1 MKKGI
6 LSEIKKIKSLINI
19 LEQKSNDDCED
30 QLEKNGYIV
39 YNPQEKKTKGSEC
52 NEKEKIKCV
61 VEFFETLKLSHPNID
76 VNTLTTGS
84 SCYVEFK
91 SKKTYNYGS
100 VSFNMLYWFFWE
112 SGDFSVVKSLNPTD
126 ITNYTELDTNNI
138 FQVMRSG
145 EFECVSGDIKL
156 NNIKWSGYYK
166 DNNTSKKHS
175 KDITITNKNDSSTKE
190 ISSLLKLKPNTTFK
204 KVMKIQ

>member
-1 MKKGI
+1 MEIGI
-6 LSEIKKIKSLINI
+6 EFETLSILYNTKRKKIKSLINI
-19 LEQKSNDDCED
+19 LEQSNNDCED
-30 QLEKNGYIV
+30 QLEKSGYIV

-61 VEFFETLKLSHPNID
+61 VEFFETLKENNPTID

-84 SCYVEFK
+84 SCYVEF
-91 SKKTYNYGS
+91 SI
-100 VSFNMLYWFFWE
+100 
-112 SGDFSVVKSLNPTD
+112 VKSLKPTD
-126 ITNYTELDTNNI
+126 ISKYTELDNDNI

-145 EFECVSGDIKL
+145 EFECVNSDIKL

-175 KDITITNKNDSSTKE
+175 KDITITNKNDSKTKK
-190 ISSLLKLKPNTTFK
+190 ISSLLKLKPNATFK
-204 KVMKIQ
+204 EIMNIN

>member
-19 LEQKSNDDCED
+19 LEQSNNDCED
-30 QLEKNGYIV
+30 QLEKSGYIV

-61 VEFFETLKLSHPNID
+61 VEFFETLKENNPTID

-91 SKKTYNYGS
+91 AQNIYNYGS

-112 SGDFSVVKSLNPTD
+112 SGDFSIVKSLKPTD
-126 ITNYTELDTNNI
+126 ISKYTELDNDNI

-145 EFECVSGDIKL
+145 EFECVNSDIKL

-175 KDITITNKNDSSTKE
+175 KDITITNKNDSKTKK
-190 ISSLLKLKPNTTFK
+190 ISSLLKLKPNATFK
-204 KVMKIQ
+204 EIMNIN